1 MEYKKTDY
9 RHVSETDGLEL
20 SVTRTE
26 PEDAS
31 GIKGSAVIV
40 HGMCEHKG
48 RYDETVGFLSGHG
61 YVTVI
66 FDLRGHG
73 GSVRSSDDLGY
84 FYETGYEGLIED
96 LKEIIDETKAYT
108 AERTGKDVPCV
119 LLGHSM
125 GTLISRCFLRKYDD
139 AVDRVCLFGCPSK
152 RGGMLP
158 GLLIAKTIALF
169 KGAKGHSKLVDALVG
184 GAFEKPFRKEGRP
197 FAWTNSD
204 PEQVRMY
211 LEDPLC
217 GFRFTLNGYINLIA
231 MTMLTYRDGGYTMK
245 NPSLP
250 IRFFS
255 GKDDPC
261 AVSEKKLGD
270 AIRLLK
276 KQGYSDTKGK
286 MYPGMRHEILRER
299 CKETVRE
306 DMLGFL
312 RGQEGETEWNV
323 M

>member
-1 MEYKKTDY
+1 MACKKTDY
-9 RHVSETDGLEL
+9 RHVSRTDGLEL
-20 SVTRTE
+20 CVTRTE
-26 PEDAS
+26 PDDAS
-31 GIKGSAVIV
+31 EIIGSAVIV

-48 RYDETVGFLSGHG
+48 RYDETVAFLSEHG

-73 GSVRSSDDLGY
+73 GSVRTPEDLGY
-84 FYETGYEGLIED
+84 LYDAGYNGFIED
-96 LKEIIDETKAYT
+96 LKEITDETKAYT
-108 AERTGKDVPCV
+108 AERAGKNVPCV
-119 LLGHSM
+119 LLAHSM
-125 GTLISRCFLRKYDD
+125 GTLITRCFLRKYDD
-139 AVDRVCLFGCPSK
+139 MVDRVCLFGCPSK

-169 KGAKGHSKLVDALVG
+169 KGGKGHSRLVDFLVG

-211 LEDPLC
+211 LDDPLC
-217 GFRFTLNGYINLIA
+217 GFRFTLNGHINLIG
-231 MTMLTYRDGGYTMK
+231 MTMLTYKDGGYAMK
-245 NPSLP
+245 NPALP

-255 GKDDPC
+255 GQDDPC
-261 AVSEKKLGD
+261 AVSEKKLSD
-270 AIRLLK
+270 AVRLLK

-306 DMLGFL
+306 DVLRFL
-312 RGQEGETEWNV
+312 TGQEGETEWNV